1 MKDVTLNQ
9 REQARLQVLNSVMEY
24 QLPRAKAAN
33 LLGISER
40 QVRRILAAYRRD
52 GAAALVHGN
61 RGRKPRNSVPEE
73 VAATTVILASEK
85 YAGFN
90 HSHLT
95 EVLAEREGIQLS
107 RQTISRLLNRHG
119 LNSARR
125 HRPPKHRVRRER
137 MPQEGMLLQ
146 IDGNHHPWLED
157 RGPRFVLLLAVDDAT
172 GTVANAIFRPEEDTR
187 GYFLLVD
194 GVIRRYGIPLALYG
208 DRHGVF
214 KFNGKPRHTPQPV
227 GPTQFTRAMGEL
239 GIEQIF
245 ASSPQA
251 KGRVERMNG
260 TFQDRLVS
268 ELRLVGAATIDQAN
282 AVLRDFL
289 PRFNNQFR
297 VPAQQS
303 PAAYRSLTSSLHLE
317 RILCFKHLRQVARDN
332 TVKYQLRTLQL
343 LPAQDRPSYAGVKV
357 EVLEQ
362 SDGQLMVQ
370 HDGKVIAHQEAPPK
384 AGALRAAQGALAP
397 TPELAQVVR
406 NLSQHGLTRL
416 QLQHLAALE
425 APVDQ
430 PMVDQPMDDEN
441 GPTSYTPPPRQA
453 TPRKQALW
461 KAVHHARLQGV
472 SLRGIAKQLG
482 ISRNTVRK
490 YVDLPA
496 PPINQTPGRT
506 IQSVTQHHTNGH
518 SP

>member
-9 REQARLQVLNSVMEY
+9 QEQARLQVLNSVLEY
-24 QLPRAKAAN
+24 QIPQAQAAEV
-33 LLGISER
+33 LGISER
-40 QVRRILAAYRRD
+40 QVRRVLAAYRRE

-61 RGRKPRNSVPEE
+61 RGRKPRNTVPEAIADA
-73 VAATTVILASEK
+73 VVVLAGEK

-95 EVLAEREGIQLS
+95 EALAEREGIQLS
-107 RQTISRLLNRHG
+107 RQTVSRLLNRVG
-119 LNSARR
+119 LASARR

-146 IDGNHHPWLED
+146 IDGSHHHWLAE

-172 GTVANAIFRPEEDTR
+172 GTVAGAIFQPEEDTR
-187 GYFLLVD
+187 GYFLLME
-194 GVIRRYGIPLALYG
+194 GVIHSYGIPLALYG

-214 KFNGKPRHTPQPV
+214 KFSGKPRHFSQPV

-239 GIEQIF
+239 GVEQIF
-245 ASSPQA
+245 ARSPQA
-251 KGRVERMNG
+251 KGRVERMAG

-268 ELRLVGAATIDQAN
+268 ELRLAGAKTLDQAN

-289 PRFNNQFR
+289 PRFNAQFR
-297 VPAQQS
+297 VLAQQ
-303 PAAYRSLTSSLHLE
+303 PQAAAYRTLDPSIELD
-317 RILCFKHLRQVARDN
+317 RVLCFKHKRQVARDN
-332 TVKYQLRTLQL
+332 TVKYQWRTLQL
-343 LPAQDRPSYAGVKV
+343 LPSQDRPSFPGVKV

-362 SDGQLMVQ
+362 SDGQLMIQ
-370 HDGKVIAHQEAPPK
+370 YGGEVIPHQEAPPR

-397 TPELAQVVR
+397 TPEPAQVVR
-406 NLSQHGLTRL
+406 NLSQHGLSRL
-416 QLQHLAALE
+416 QLQRLAALE
-425 APVDQ
+425 AAVPQQ
-430 PMVDQPMDDEN
+430 PEGQTDP
-441 GPTSYTPPPRQA
+441 GPEAPPHREA

-472 SLRGIAKQLG
+472 SLRGIAKELG

-490 YVDLPA
+490 YVDSQA
-496 PPINQTPGRT
+496 PPGNRTPRRAAYLA
-506 IQSVTQHHTNGH
+506 TQDKTGGH
-518 SP
+518 FP

>member
-1 MKDVTLNQ
+1 MAADGTVFNRQMSAIYPPTWPTLTPP
-9 REQARLQVLNSVMEY
+9 S
-24 QLPRAKAAN
+24 
-33 LLGISER
+33 
-40 QVRRILAAYRRD
+40 
-52 GAAALVHGN
+52 N
-61 RGRKPRNSVPEE
+61 RGRKPRNSVPDD

-85 YAGFN
+85 YVGFN

-119 LNSARR
+119 LISARR

-137 MPQEGMLLQ
+137 MPQEGMLVQ
-146 IDGNHHPWLED
+146 IDGSHHRWLED

-187 GYFLLVD
+187 GYFLLMD

-214 KFNGKPRHTPQPV
+214 KFNGKPRHIPQPV

-268 ELRLVGAATIDQAN
+268 ELRLAGAATIDQAN

-289 PRFNNQFR
+289 PRFNSQFR
-297 VPAQQS
+297 VPAQQ
-303 PAAYRSLTSSLHLE
+303 PQVAYRSLASSLHLE
-317 RILCFKHLRQVARDN
+317 RVLCFKHLRQVARDN

-370 HDGKVIAHQEAPPK
+370 HEGKVIAHQEAPPK

-416 QLQHLAALE
+416 QLQRLAALE

-430 PMVDQPMDDEN
+430 PMNDEN
-441 GPTSYTPPPRQA
+441 GPTSYTPPPKQA

-496 PPINQTPGRT
+496 PPINRTPRLT
-506 IQSVTQHHTNGH
+506 TQSVTQHHTNGH
-518 SP
+518 FP

>member
-24 QLPRAKAAN
+24 QLPRAQAAEI
-33 LLGISER
+33 LGISER

-61 RGRKPRNSVPEE
+61 RGRKPRNSVPED
-73 VAATTVILASEK
+73 VVATTVILASEK
-85 YAGFN
+85 YVGFN

-146 IDGNHHPWLED
+146 IDGSHHRWLED

-172 GTVANAIFRPEEDTR
+172 GTVANALFRPEEDTR
-187 GYFLLVD
+187 GYFQLMD

-214 KFNGKPRHTPQPV
+214 KFNGKPRHIPQPV

-239 GIEQIF
+239 SIEQIF
-245 ASSPQA
+245 ARSPQA

-268 ELRLVGAATIDQAN
+268 ELRLAGAATIDQAN

-303 PAAYRSLTSSLHLE
+303 PAAYRSLASSLHLE

-343 LPAQDRPSYAGVKV
+343 LPAQNRPSYAGVKV

-370 HDGKVIAHQEAPPK
+370 HEGKVIAHQEAPPK

-416 QLQHLAALE
+416 QLQRLAALE

-430 PMVDQPMDDEN
+430 PIVYQPMDDES
-441 GPTSYTPPPRQA
+441 GPTSYTPPPKQA

-490 YVDLPA
+490 YVDLPG
-496 PPINQTPGRT
+496 PPINRTPGRT
-506 IQSVTQHHTNGH
+506 TQSGIQHHSNGH
-518 SP
+518 FP